1 MLLKTV
7 HNKIDSALKQSL
19 VKSLKLMK
27 LIMKKFNFKE
37 IIEITCRL
45 YVFFFL
51 TAYGLGK
58 VIGAQFYTAARMPEG
73 LDLIPIGQV
82 SDFDLAWVFMGR
94 SYGYMLFIGL
104 AEVLGAVLLLSN
116 KTKLIGTLVLI
127 PIMVNVIVFDIFFL
141 DEYGALAGATL
152 YLLMLLTIVF
162 INKEKISAILNKL
175 INAKAQPKTS
185 SIEKI
190 YKYLIVVVIIAL
202 IFLGDQLIV
211 NFLGY
216 GKG

>member
-1 MLLKTV
+1 
-7 HNKIDSALKQSL
+7 
-19 VKSLKLMK
+19 MK
-27 LIMKKFNFKE
+27 RFDFKE

-58 VIGAQFYTAARMPEG
+58 VIGAQFYTAASMPDG
-73 LDLIPIGQV
+73 LDQIPIGQV

-94 SYGYMLFIGL
+94 SYGYMIFIGL

-116 KTKLIGTLVLI
+116 KTKLIGTFILI
-127 PIMVNVIVFDIFFL
+127 PVIVNVIVFDIFFL
-141 DEYGALAGATL
+141 DEYGALAGAIL
-152 YLLMLLTIVF
+152 YLSMLIAILF
-162 INKEKISAILNKL
+162 FNKEKMKSIFNGLIHNK
-175 INAKAQPKTS
+175 KTS
-185 SIEKI
+185 KASSKDRI
-190 YKYLIVVVIIAL
+190 YKYLIVAAITIL
-202 IFLGDQLIV
+202 IFIGDQLIV

>member
-1 MLLKTV
+1 
-7 HNKIDSALKQSL
+7 
-19 VKSLKLMK
+19 MK
-27 LIMKKFNFKE
+27 RFDFKE
-37 IIEITCRL
+37 ILEITCRL

-51 TAYGLGK
+51 TAYGIGK
-58 VIGAQFYTAARMPEG
+58 VVGAQFYTASGMPDG
-73 LDLIPIGQV
+73 LALIPIGQV
-82 SDFDLAWVFMGR
+82 PDFDLAWVFMGR

-104 AEVLGAVLLLSN
+104 AEVIGAVLLLFN

-152 YLLMLLTIVF
+152 YLFMLITILF
-162 INKEKISAILNKL
+162 INKEKLIVIFNDL
-175 INAKAQPKTS
+175 INNKKLPKTS
-185 SIEKI
+185 SKEKI
-190 YKYLIVVVIIAL
+190 YKYLIVAAIIVL
-202 IFLGDQLIV
+202 IFIVDQLIV

>member
-1 MLLKTV
+1 
-7 HNKIDSALKQSL
+7 
-19 VKSLKLMK
+19 MK
-27 LIMKKFNFKE
+27 RFDFKE
-37 IIEITCRL
+37 ILEITCRF

-58 VIGAQFYTAARMPEG
+58 VIGAQFYTASRMPDG
-73 LDLIPIGQV
+73 LALMPIGQV
-82 SDFDLAWVFMGR
+82 PDFDLAWVFMGR

-104 AEVLGAVLLLSN
+104 AEVIGAVLLLFN

-152 YLLMLLTIVF
+152 YLLMLLTILV
-162 INKEKISAILNKL
+162 INKEKISKL
-175 INAKAQPKTS
+175 IIELISTKKTPRIS
-185 SIEKI
+185 FKENLIKYSII
-190 YKYLIVVVIIAL
+190 LTIIVL
-202 IFLGDQLIV
+202 IFIGDQIIV